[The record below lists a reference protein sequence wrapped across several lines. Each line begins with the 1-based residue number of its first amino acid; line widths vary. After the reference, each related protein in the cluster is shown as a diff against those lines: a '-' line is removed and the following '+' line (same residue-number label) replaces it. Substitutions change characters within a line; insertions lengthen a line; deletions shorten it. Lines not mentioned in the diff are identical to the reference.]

1 MIGSTPE
8 MSKESRAL
16 MARLK
21 QVVVIEANAISGLLD
36 QLDNAALEAVR
47 LISQLSGRLVVSGMG
62 KSGHIARKVAAT
74 FASTGTPAFFVHPAE
89 AQHGDLGMIQPEDI
103 VLAISYSG
111 ETEEIKEIAPILK
124 RMGTPLIAI
133 TGNPES
139 SLARLANLHLGA
151 RVEEEACPLNLAPT
165 ASTTAALALCD
176 ALAMGVLEL
185 RGFKPEDFARSH
197 PGGSLGRRLL
207 VKVEDVMRAGV
218 EMPSVSMDASV
229 QEALV
234 EISSKRLGMTVV
246 LDKGGKAV
254 GLFTDGDL
262 RRLLSQGRLRAD
274 LKMSEAMTPGGQSIS
289 SKALA
294 SEAAHRMDTQ
304 RINHLLVR
312 NESNEL
318 VGVIGLHDL
327 LEAKIV

>member
-1 MIGSTPE
+1 MTGSPPE
-8 MSKESRAL
+8 VQRNAHTL
-16 MARLK
+16 MARLR
-21 QVVVIEANAISGLLD
+21 QVVLIESNAVSGLLE
-36 QLDNAALEAVR
+36 QLDDKAIQAVE
-47 LISQLSGRLVVSGMG
+47 LIAKLKGRLVVTGMG
-62 KSGHIARKVAAT
+62 KSGHIAKKVAAT

-89 AQHGDLGMIQPEDI
+89 AQHGDLGMIQPEDV

-111 ETEEIKEIAPILK
+111 ETEEIKDIAPILK

-133 TGNPES
+133 TGHDSS
-139 SLARLANLHLGA
+139 SLARLATLHLA
-151 RVEEEACPLNLAPT
+151 AHVKEEACPLNLAPT
-165 ASTTAALALCD
+165 ASTTAALVLSD

-207 VKVEDVMRAGV
+207 VKVEDVMRSGT
-218 EMPSVSMDASV
+218 EMPSVSQDTQL

-234 EISSKRLGMTVV
+234 EMGNKRLGMTVV
-246 LDKGGKAV
+246 LDRNGKAM

-289 SKALA
+289 PKALA
-294 SEAAHRMDTQ
+294 SEAANRMDTQ

-312 NESNEL
+312 DETGEL

>member
-1 MIGSTPE
+1 
-8 MSKESRAL
+8 
-16 MARLK
+16 MARLR
-21 QVVVIEANAISGLLD
+21 QVVLIEADAVEGLLE
-36 QLDNAALEAVR
+36 QLDGRAVEAVE
-47 LISQLSGRLVVSGMG
+47 LIAHLTGRLVVTGMG
-62 KSGHIARKVAAT
+62 KSGHIGKKAAAT

-89 AQHGDLGMIQPEDI
+89 AQHGDLGMIQPEDV

-111 ETEEIKEIAPILK
+111 ETEEIREIAPILK

-133 TGNPES
+133 TGNHNS

-151 RVEEEACPLNLAPT
+151 RVREEACPLNLAPT
-165 ASTTAALALCD
+165 ASTTAALVLCD

-207 VKVEDVMRAGV
+207 IKVEDVMRSGAQ
-218 EMPSVSMDASV
+218 MPCVSMDAQL

-234 EISSKRLGMTVV
+234 EMGNKRLGMTVV
-246 LDKGGKAV
+246 LDANGNAA

-262 RRLLSQGRLRAD
+262 RRLLSQGRLRSD
-274 LKMSEAMTPGGQSIS
+274 LKMSEAMTPGGHFIS
-289 SKALA
+289 PGALA
-294 SEAAHRMDTQ
+294 SEAANRMDTK

-312 NESNEL
+312 NESGGL
-318 VGVIGLHDL
+318 LGVVGLHDL

>member
-1 MIGSTPE
+1 
-8 MSKESRAL
+8 
-16 MARLK
+16 MARLR
-21 QVVVIEANAISGLLD
+21 QVVEIEAKAVLGLRN
-36 QLDNAALEAVR
+36 QLDEGAIEAVQ
-47 LISQLSGRLVVSGMG
+47 LIAGLSGRLVVTGMG

-89 AQHGDLGMIQPEDI
+89 AQHGDLGMIQPEDV
-103 VLAISYSG
+103 VLAFSYSG

-124 RMGTPLIAI
+124 RMGTPLIAV
-133 TGNPES
+133 TGHPQS
-139 SLARLANLHLGA
+139 SLAKLSRIHLNA
-151 RVEEEACPLNLAPT
+151 HVEEEACPLNLAPT
-165 ASTTAALALCD
+165 ASTAAALAMGD
-176 ALAMGVLEL
+176 ALAMGVLEI

-207 VKVEDVMRAGV
+207 VKVEDLMRSDTR
-218 EMPSVSMDASV
+218 MPSVGEHASV
-229 QEALV
+229 QEALA
-234 EISSKRLGMTVV
+234 EMGAKRLGMTCVV
-246 LDKGGKAV
+246 DSTGKAV

-262 RRLLSQGRLRAD
+262 RRLLSEGRLRAD

-289 SKALA
+289 GTALA
-294 SEAAHRMDTQ
+294 SEAANRMETQ

-312 NESNEL
+312 DDAGAL

>member
-1 MIGSTPE
+1 MTGSPPE
-8 MSKESRAL
+8 VQRNAHTL
-16 MARLK
+16 MARLR
-21 QVVVIEANAISGLLD
+21 QVVLIESNAVSGLLE
-36 QLDNAALEAVR
+36 QLDDNAIQAVE
-47 LISQLSGRLVVSGMG
+47 LIAKLKGRLVVTGMG
-62 KSGHIARKVAAT
+62 KSGHIAKKVAAT

-89 AQHGDLGMIQPEDI
+89 AQHGDLGMIQPEDV

-111 ETEEIKEIAPILK
+111 ETEEIKDIAPILK

-133 TGNPES
+133 TGHDSS
-139 SLARLANLHLGA
+139 SLARLATLHLAA
-151 RVEEEACPLNLAPT
+151 RVKEEACPLNLAPT
-165 ASTTAALALCD
+165 ASTTAALVLSD

-207 VKVEDVMRAGV
+207 VKVEDVMRSGT
-218 EMPSVSMDASV
+218 EMPSVSQDTQL

-234 EISSKRLGMTVV
+234 EMGNKRLGMTVV
-246 LDKGGKAV
+246 LDRNGKAM

-289 SKALA
+289 PKALA
-294 SEAAHRMDTQ
+294 SEAANRMDTQ

-312 NESNEL
+312 DETGEL

>member
-207 VKVEDVMRAGV
+207 VKVEDVMRSGT
-218 EMPSVSMDASV
+218 EMPSVSQDTQL

-234 EISSKRLGMTVV
+234 EMGNKRLGMTVV
-246 LDKGGKAV
+246 LDRNGKAM

-262 RRLLSQGRLRAD
+262 RRLLSQGRLRAN

-289 SKALA
+289 PKALA
-294 SEAAHRMDTQ
+294 SEAANRMDTQ

-312 NESNEL
+312 DETGEL

>member
-1 MIGSTPE
+1 MIGSKPE

-111 ETEEIKEIAPILK
+111 ETDEIKEIAPILK

-246 LDKGGKAV
+246 LDEGGKAV

-274 LKMSEAMTPGGQSIS
+274 LKMSEATTPGGQSIY